1 MEQKQFTVVIT
12 HAIPRPGL
20 ETLFDRC
27 RVFYPE
33 AGKTVFS
40 DDELMEILP
49 QCDAALA
56 GGAMTREMIGAAK
69 KLKIISNYGAGYDRV
84 DVDAADEAGVIV
96 TNIPDSTTYST
107 AELAFSL
114 MLDVRR
120 RVTELDR
127 MLRNGPS
134 ERAFGMGRHMG
145 HNLAGS
151 TLGVI
156 GMGRIGGRLAAMARA
171 FDMKVIYHNRRKAAG
186 MEDDWRGM
194 DALLKEADIVSVNCP
209 LNDQTRGLISREAIQ
224 KMKPGA
230 VLINT
235 ARGGVVDT
243 EALIEALKEGRLSGA
258 GIDVYPNEPEVP
270 EELKTMEN
278 VVLTPH
284 IGTNTHEA
292 RKGMAEAAAQ
302 RILDVLDGR
311 TPPNMVNRNLRK
323 NKEE

>member
-12 HAIPRPGL
+12 HAIPKDGL
-20 ETLFDRC
+20 VGLFEKC

-33 AGKTVFS
+33 EGKLAFTEE
-40 DDELMEILP
+40 ELIKILP
-49 QCDAALA
+49 ECDAVLA
-56 GGAMTREMIGAAK
+56 GGAMTRGMIGVSK
-69 KLKIISNYGAGYDRV
+69 KLKMISNYGAGYDRV

-107 AELAFSL
+107 AELAFAL

-120 RVTELDR
+120 RISELDR
-127 MLRNGPS
+127 LLRNGPS

-151 TLGVI
+151 TLGII
-156 GMGRIGGRLAAMARA
+156 GMGRIGGRLAQMAKA
-171 FDMKVIYHNRRKAAG
+171 FDMNVIYHNRRKAAG
-186 MEDDWRGM
+186 MEDSWRSM
-194 DALLKEADIVSVNCP
+194 DDLLKEADIISINCP
-209 LNDQTRGLISREAIQ
+209 LNEETKGLVSREVIR
-224 KMKPGA
+224 KMKRGA
-230 VLINT
+230 VLVNT

-243 EALIEALKEGRLSGA
+243 DALIEALKDGHLAGA

-292 RKGMAEAAAQ
+292 RKGMAEAAAL
-302 RILDVLDGR
+302 RILAVRDGQ

-323 NKEE
+323 EK